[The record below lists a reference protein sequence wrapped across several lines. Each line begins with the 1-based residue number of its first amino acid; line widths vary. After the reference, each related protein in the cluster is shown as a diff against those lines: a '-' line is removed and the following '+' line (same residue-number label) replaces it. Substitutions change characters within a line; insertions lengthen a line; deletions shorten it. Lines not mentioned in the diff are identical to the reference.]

1 MVSSIMEKKVD
12 LLIFTGHPR
21 AYAIKR
27 LVQEAKKQDLRAK
40 IASYR
45 DLDFVIKTGE
55 ARVFL
60 AGVPLPVPR
69 MAIFRTPGLKTKSGP
84 RGGVLRRFLISQ
96 GTRVLNQESY
106 LTGLR
111 PDKISQY
118 FKMANSGLPIVP
130 SHVFGS
136 VERLEK
142 LGEYPLIIKHCAGSQ
157 GRHVFKVESLEGAKK
172 VLDKYEHSSD
182 FLIQPFLKAG
192 EDVRVIVLG
201 GKALGAMKRTA
212 LPGKFLTNFSVGGE
226 VENYDLA
233 KDPAARELAEK
244 VAALFKVD
252 YSGIDLMRDEE
263 GNWLILEIN
272 KSAQFEGFEKA
283 TGINV
288 AKAIIEHLQ
297 KTVQV

>member
-1 MVSSIMEKKVD
+1 MEEKVD

-27 LVQEAKKQDLRAK
+27 LVQEAKKQGLKAK
-40 IASYR
+40 IAPYR
-45 DLDFVIKTGE
+45 DLDFVVESGA
-55 ARVFL
+55 ARVFFS
-60 AGVPLPVPR
+60 GVPLPVPK
-69 MAIFRTPGLKTKSGP
+69 MAIFRTPGLKTKSSS

-106 LTGLR
+106 LLGER

-130 SHVFGS
+130 SQVFGS

-142 LGEYPLIIKHCAGSQ
+142 LREYPLIIKHCAGSQ

-172 VLDKYEHSSD
+172 VLDKYERCSD

-192 EDVRVIVLG
+192 EDIRVIMLG

-212 LPGKFLTNFSVGGE
+212 LPGKFLTNYSVGGR
-226 VENYDLA
+226 VENYDLV
-233 KDPAARELAEK
+233 KDPVARELAEK
-244 VAALFKVD
+244 VATLFKVD
-252 YSGIDLMRDEE
+252 YSGIDLMRDEQD
-263 GNWLILEIN
+263 NWLILEIN

-283 TGINV
+283 TGINA
-288 AKAIIEHLQ
+288 AKAIIEYLQ